1 MEKILKVHSVN
12 DYAWYIGA
20 EELHPL
26 ISVIHYDELEHCRHS
41 LNNYGVHRPIL
52 QPPAIYFYEG
62 NGRPACPRVAKKQTL
77 H

>member
-12 DYAWYIGA
+12 DYARYIGA

-41 LNNYGVHRPIL
+41 LNNYVVARASCITLPCRTSPLFSASRPI
-52 QPPAIYFYEG
+52 
-62 NGRPACPRVAKKQTL
+62 T
-77 H
+77 